1 MPADKL
7 SQVASAAAEEEP
19 KTPSPPRTPTPPPAE
34 EPATEETTEET
45 VEGKESKDV
54 SGLFGPGGE
63 EFSFEQQQQQQQQL
77 DNQRHDHEEP
87 AHAEP
92 VKPVAPTK
100 KAYSG
105 PPIEIPT
112 GETGPESAITKAL
125 LIGNF
130 EAAVQCCLRLD
141 RVADALILA
150 ASGGPE
156 LWARTQ
162 EAYFARQTHSYARV
176 MSAVVRNDLKELVEH
191 SVLRDW
197 KATLAT
203 LCTYTKSTDFP
214 TLSSTLGDRLDQA
227 GDTKAAILCYICAGS
242 IDKAVSIWVRSSNSQ
257 KSPYPFLFFL
267 LLPFLFVVFVK
278 LELF

>member
-1 MPADKL
+1 M
-7 SQVASAAAEEEP
+7 S
-19 KTPSPPRTPTPPPAE
+19 
-34 EPATEETTEET
+34 
-45 VEGKESKDV
+45 
-54 SGLFGPGGE
+54 
-63 EFSFEQQQQQQQQL
+63 FSFEQPPTPRTAAQQQQQAHAH
-77 DNQRHDHEEP
+77 DHAHDHERHDHHDHDHDHDHAHHDHAHSHAPKKP
-87 AHAEP
+87 AY
-92 VKPVAPTK
+92 T
-100 KAYSG
+100 G

-112 GETGPESAITKAL
+112 TEPGAESTITKAL

-176 MSAVVRNDLKELVEH
+176 MSAVVRNDLRELVDH

-203 LCTYTKSTDFP
+203 LCTYTKSSDFP
-214 TLSSTLGDRLDQA
+214 KLCSALGDRLDKENDA
-227 GDTKAAILCYICAGS
+227 KAAILCYICAGS
-242 IDKAVSIWVRSSNSQ
+242 IDKAVGIWVRSSSSL
-257 KSPYPFLFFL
+257 KSPYPFSPSSL
-267 LLPFLFVVFVK
+267 LLTRLSPSYYSLTPLSLLSLPHSLTFPHFF
-278 LELF
+278 